1 MVRTRRTPGLN
12 ARPKFTSGDGA
23 LKLGPDGIWSVARP
37 AARTQIM
44 QITLTNTL
52 TRRKEPFTPADP
64 SRVTLYVCGPTV
76 YSYAHIGNARPPVVF
91 DVLFRLLRLTYG
103 ERAVI
108 YARNYTDID
117 DRIIAAAMAGNVP
130 IEEITRKFE
139 RIYEE
144 DTRALGVLSPTLTP
158 RATAH
163 VDDMIA
169 LIEQLLAKG
178 AAYRAE
184 TGVYFSVGADGDYG
198 KLSGRSQ
205 DELKA
210 GARVEG
216 EDDKRHPSDFA
227 LWKTAKPGEP
237 SWEASFGAGRPG
249 WHIECSAM
257 IESELGS
264 PIDIHGG
271 GIDLIFPHHENEI
284 AQSETAHGHALARVW
299 MHNGFLTMDKEKMS
313 KSVGNIIT
321 PRELLEQGWQ
331 GETIRWALLSAHYR
345 APLDWSD
352 DLLKQAQA
360 SLDRLYGAVL
370 RLKDVTVAEAAA
382 PSAFVEALADDL
394 NTPAAIAELSALAT
408 AANIAKKP
416 ADQAKAKGEL
426 LAAAHLMGVL
436 REDPEHWF
444 RASFGEQAV
453 EIDRLVAERVAAR
466 VAKNYPESDRLRDE
480 LAARGVEVMDGP
492 SGSTWRRK
500 G

>member
-1 MVRTRRTPGLN
+1 MEI
-12 ARPKFTSGDGA
+12 A
-23 LKLGPDGIWSVARP
+23 
-37 AARTQIM
+37 
-44 QITLTNTL
+44 LTNTL
-52 TRRKEPFTPADP
+52 TRRKERFEPADP
-64 SRVTLYVCGPTV
+64 SRVTMYVCGPTV

-103 ERAVI
+103 EGAVI

-117 DRIIAAAMAGNVP
+117 DKIIAAAAKSGEP
-130 IEEITRKFE
+130 IEAITRKFE

-144 DTRALGVLSPTLTP
+144 DTGALGVLAPNLTP

-163 VDDMIA
+163 VGDMIA

-178 AAYRAE
+178 AAYKAE
-184 TGVYFSVGADGDYG
+184 TGVYFSVAADADYG

-257 IESELGS
+257 IEKELGS

-284 AQSETAHGHALARVW
+284 AQSELARVW
-299 MHNGFLTMDKEKMS
+299 MHNGFLTMDREKMS
-313 KSVGNIIT
+313 KSIGNIIT

-352 DLLKQAQA
+352 DLLRQAQA

-370 RLKDVTVAEAAA
+370 RLKDVAAA
-382 PSAFVEALADDL
+382 DVEAPQAFLEALADDL
-394 NTPAAIAELSALAT
+394 NTPAAIAELSALVT
-408 AANIAKKP
+408 AANTAKKP

-426 LAAAHLMGVL
+426 LAAAQLLGVL
-436 REDPEHWF
+436 NDDPERWF
-444 RASFGEQAV
+444 RATFGERAA
-453 EIDRLVAERVAAR
+453 EIDALVAERVAAR
-466 VAKNYPESDRLRDE
+466 AAKNYAESDRLRDE